1 MIFETIETTI
11 KIRKP
16 SYYQVK
22 TFIEILGYQLT
33 KFSQNYFL
41 SALNILS
48 LGDKNLNQMREYL
61 VKNFIQITKY
71 FIQGAFDELIAK
83 QKITHEMI
91 FGQYDE
97 SKDIRNAINILAANK
112 SEFSL
117 DKIEYPLL
125 IFHEGSTNGFSIFAN
140 KNNKDNEY
148 GNLLKL
154 YEQYKKY
161 KKKLKEKNKDKDID
175 KLRRYDLL
183 YIDKF
188 EQKDFLV
195 ELKDILDIKNPIEKS
210 DKNKSDKKS
219 MEEIVGTYVFTPDNF
234 MKMIFILIRLNANI
248 PVIMMGETGC
258 GKTSLIRKLSELI
271 NEGDEKK
278 MKRLNI
284 HAGTTEKDI
293 INFIYEE
300 VIQDSLKL
308 IQKEAI
314 IKYNKFNESKYYLE
328 KKIWL
333 FLDEINTCNSLG
345 LISELMC
352 NRSFLG
358 EELFTNIILIGAC
371 NPYRESSKK
380 TKDNEKIGLDLNLA
394 HKQKENLTDKE
405 KEIIKKNS
413 LNSNNK
419 LVYRVNPLPFSLLN
433 FVMDFGSLSEQDEK
447 KYIESMVKDS
457 IKKKCST
464 YNVKDVNTMKDLAI
478 NMIVKSQSFI
488 REYYDKSSVSLREI
502 RRFNIFFDFFCKYLS
517 LKKNNVNT
525 LMENLEFEKEY
536 SFYQSLN
543 ETNIIINAINLSIYI
558 CYYLRISNKEL
569 KNKLC
574 EKLNEISP
582 EIPDFLEIPKLEQ
595 EYLLKNIKLEKG
607 ISKNNA
613 LLENIF
619 SLFTTIMNK
628 VPIFIVG
635 KPDAVNLLVSN

>member
-1 MIFETIETTI
+1 MNEFLFSILFTKAYKNNDELYYFSNKNPIKIEIQNSFIELFYKFPILTLFKRTNLSIKELSPYDIPNNIISREQIVANYLKALKNNKINNEDINFPTITPELDISKINKFSKKYNYKLEDAQLIPQQECNSLIFETIETTI

-308 IQKEAI
+308 IQQEAI
-314 IKYNKFNESKYYLE
+314 IKYNN
-328 KKIWL
+328 
-333 FLDEINTCNSLG
+333 
-345 LISELMC
+345 
-352 NRSFLG
+352 
-358 EELFTNIILIGAC
+358 
-371 NPYRESSKK
+371 
-380 TKDNEKIGLDLNLA
+380 
-394 HKQKENLTDKE
+394 
-405 KEIIKKNS
+405 
-413 LNSNNK
+413 
-419 LVYRVNPLPFSLLN
+419 
-433 FVMDFGSLSEQDEK
+433 
-447 KYIESMVKDS
+447 
-457 IKKKCST
+457 
-464 YNVKDVNTMKDLAI
+464 
-478 NMIVKSQSFI
+478 
-488 REYYDKSSVSLREI
+488 
-502 RRFNIFFDFFCKYLS
+502 
-517 LKKNNVNT
+517 
-525 LMENLEFEKEY
+525 
-536 SFYQSLN
+536 
-543 ETNIIINAINLSIYI
+543 
-558 CYYLRISNKEL
+558 
-569 KNKLC
+569 
-574 EKLNEISP
+574 
-582 EIPDFLEIPKLEQ
+582 
-595 EYLLKNIKLEKG
+595 
-607 ISKNNA
+607 
-613 LLENIF
+613 
-619 SLFTTIMNK
+619 
-628 VPIFIVG
+628 
-635 KPDAVNLLVSN
+635 